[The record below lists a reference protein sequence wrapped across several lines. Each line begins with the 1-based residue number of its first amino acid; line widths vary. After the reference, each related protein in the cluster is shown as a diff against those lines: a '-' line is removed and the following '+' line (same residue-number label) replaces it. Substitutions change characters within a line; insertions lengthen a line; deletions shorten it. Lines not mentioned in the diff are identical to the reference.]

1 MCSTIWTDRAQNWIS
16 ESSFRTVNS
25 SIEKIL
31 NYPRLSSSSFKVLLK
46 NPVFLGKRLSNYT
59 QVLSSALRKSAS
71 EKSQWPSQLFNN
83 RSAGEFK
90 EGCGKNGRWG
100 RRRSEQTDR
109 HFFKVILSLFSSFK
123 VHFLFF
129 LLPHFSPASTAKV
142 EVDPHQSVGWSAT
155 NWSFQLPSLAFLKVR
170 WEMQ

>member
-1 MCSTIWTDRAQNWIS
+1 MCSTIWTDRAQDWIS
-16 ESSFRTVNS
+16 ESNFRTVNS

-59 QVLSSALRKSAS
+59 QVLPSALKESAS
-71 EKSQWPSQLFNN
+71 EKSQWPSQLFDN

-100 RRRSEQTDR
+100 KRRSEQTDR

-129 LLPHFSPASTAKV
+129 CYCIFHRHPQLKLKWTPISQLDGQPRIGHFNYR
-142 EVDPHQSVGWSAT
+142 H
-155 NWSFQLPSLAFLKVR
+155 
-170 WEMQ
+170 